1 MKLADKAGSMAEQA
15 KEAERKA
22 EAIDRAMSTGG
33 ETFASS
39 GEEQVSSKP
48 RPTSSELCK
57 ILKGIELL
65 PRSGKRTDISRTTA
79 ALDDLKSA
87 GTLQL
92 WDSSTQVGALSSNLD
107 YCLGS
112 SLHTFSGQDFLPF
125 SGCVCV
131 CVLRIF
137 PRGCR
142 SLNPE
147 PHISKNPF
155 RT

>member
-39 GEEQVSSKP
+39 GEEQVSFKP

-92 WDSSTQVGALSSNLD
+92 WDSSTQVGALISTIALALLCTLFPARISSHFQ
-107 YCLGS
+107 GV
-112 SLHTFSGQDFLPF
+112 
-125 SGCVCV
+125 CVCV